1 MRLIYA
7 AAVALGLGLAVL
19 APLPWTASAFAQTQQ
34 SQAID
39 GEVTRVNKDTQKM
52 TIRHGPLP
60 HLDMPAMTMVY
71 VVKDPAMLDQVKAGS
86 KIRFV
91 GDKVDGQFTVLSIE
105 SVR

>member
-1 MRLIYA
+1 MRRTSALLIAAMALAGMRLPP
-7 AAVALGLGLAVL
+7 AVATELAQ
-19 APLPWTASAFAQTQQ
+19 ARQP
-34 SQAID
+34 QAID
-39 GEVTRVNKDTQKM
+39 GEVTRVNKDTKKI

-71 VVKDPAMLDQVKAGS
+71 AVKDPAMLDQVKAGS